1 MSDKDVT
8 KNVEEGKEMSDKEV
22 TKNVEEV
29 EEGKEPEIKKGIVR
43 NCELL
48 NVRKE
53 PNTNSD
59 IIKVINH
66 GDEINII
73 KEDKGIMSADFYKT
87 TDGYVMKKYIKII
100 Q

>member
-1 MSDKDVT
+1 MSDKGVI
-8 KNVEEGKEMSDKEV
+8 KIVEK
-22 TKNVEEV
+22 VEEV
-29 EEGKEPEIKKGIVR
+29 KEPEIKKGIVR

-53 PNTNSD
+53 PNTDSD

-66 GDEINII
+66 GDEINIF

-87 TDGYVMKKYIKII
+87 TDGYVMKNYIKII

>member
-1 MSDKDVT
+1 MTYMTDKDVT
-8 KNVEEGKEMSDKEV
+8 KKEEIVGAE
-22 TKNVEEV
+22 
-29 EEGKEPEIKKGIVR
+29 EPEIKKGIVR

-53 PNTNSD
+53 PNTDSD
-59 IIKVINH
+59 IIKVINR

>member
-1 MSDKDVT
+1 MSDKDVI
-8 KNVEEGKEMSDKEV
+8 KIVEK
-22 TKNVEEV
+22 VEEV
-29 EEGKEPEIKKGIVR
+29 KEPEIKKGIVR

-53 PNTNSD
+53 PNTDSD
-59 IIKVINH
+59 IIKVINR

-87 TDGYVMKKYIKII
+87 TDGYVMKNYIKII

>member
-1 MSDKDVT
+1 MT
-8 KNVEEGKEMSDKEV
+8 DKEV

-29 EEGKEPEIKKGIVR
+29 KEPEIKKGIVR

-53 PNTNSD
+53 PNTDSD
-59 IIKVINH
+59 IIKVINR
-66 GDEINII
+66 GDEVNII
-73 KEDKGIMSADFYKT
+73 NEDKGIMSADFYKT
-87 TDGYVMKKYIKII
+87 TDGYVMKNYIKII

>member
-1 MSDKDVT
+1 MSDKGVT
-8 KNVEEGKEMSDKEV
+8 KSVEK
-22 TKNVEEV
+22 VEEV
-29 EEGKEPEIKKGIVR
+29 KKTEIKKGIVI

-53 PNTNSD
+53 PNTDSD

-66 GDEINII
+66 SDEINIL
-73 KEDKGIMSADFYKT
+73 KENKGIMSADFYKT

>member
-1 MSDKDVT
+1 MSDKGVI
-8 KNVEEGKEMSDKEV
+8 KIVEK
-22 TKNVEEV
+22 VEEV
-29 EEGKEPEIKKGIVR
+29 KEPEIKKGIVR

-53 PNTNSD
+53 PNTDSD

-73 KEDKGIMSADFYKT
+73 KEYKGIMSADFYKT

>member
-8 KNVEEGKEMSDKEV
+8 KNVEEGKEMSDKDI
-22 TKNVEEV
+22 TKNVKEV
-29 EEGKEPEIKKGIVR
+29 EEVKEPEIKKGIVR

-53 PNTNSD
+53 PNTDSD

-73 KEDKGIMSADFYKT
+73 KEDKGIISNDFYKT

>member
-1 MSDKDVT
+1 MSDKVIT
-8 KNVEEGKEMSDKEV
+8 KNTKE
-22 TKNVEEV
+22 VEEV
-29 EEGKEPEIKKGIVR
+29 KEPEIKKGIVR
-43 NCELL
+43 HCELL

-53 PNTNSD
+53 PNTDSD

-73 KEDKGIMSADFYKT
+73 KEDKEIISDDFYKT

>member
-8 KNVEEGKEMSDKEV
+8 KNVEEVKEV
-22 TKNVEEV
+22 
-29 EEGKEPEIKKGIVR
+29 KEPEIKKGIVR

-53 PNTNSD
+53 PNTDSD

-66 GDEINII
+66 GDEIDII
-73 KEDKGIMSADFYKT
+73 KEDKGTISNDFYKT
-87 TDGYVMKKYIKII
+87 IGGYVMKKYIKII

>member
-8 KNVEEGKEMSDKEV
+8 KNVEE
-22 TKNVEEV
+22 VEEV
-29 EEGKEPEIKKGIVR
+29 KKPEIKKGIVR

-53 PNTNSD
+53 PNTDSD

-73 KEDKGIMSADFYKT
+73 KEDKGNISADFYKT
-87 TDGYVMKKYIKII
+87 IGGYVMKKYIKII

>member
-8 KNVEEGKEMSDKEV
+8 KNVEEVEEGKKMLDKDV
-22 TKNVEEV
+22 TKNV
-29 EEGKEPEIKKGIVR
+29 KEPEIKKGIVR

-53 PNTNSD
+53 PNTDSD

>member
-8 KNVEEGKEMSDKEV
+8 KNVKE
-22 TKNVEEV
+22 VEEV
-29 EEGKEPEIKKGIVR
+29 KEPEIKKGIVR

-53 PNTNSD
+53 PNTDSD

-73 KEDKGIMSADFYKT
+73 KEDKGIISNDFYKIIG
-87 TDGYVMKKYIKII
+87 GYVMKKYIKII

>member
-8 KNVEEGKEMSDKEV
+8 KNVKE
-22 TKNVEEV
+22 VEEV
-29 EEGKEPEIKKGIVR
+29 KLKEPEIKKGIVI

-53 PNTNSD
+53 PNTDSD

-66 GDEINII
+66 GDEVNII
-73 KEDKGIMSADFYKT
+73 KEDKGVMSADFHKT

>member
-8 KNVEEGKEMSDKEV
+8 KNVEEGKEMSDKDV
-22 TKNVEEV
+22 TKNVEVV
-29 EEGKEPEIKKGIVR
+29 EEIKEPEIKKGIVR

-53 PNTNSD
+53 PNTDSD
-59 IIKVINH
+59 VIKVINRD
-66 GDEINII
+66 DEINII

>member
-8 KNVEEGKEMSDKEV
+8 KNVKE
-22 TKNVEEV
+22 VEEV
-29 EEGKEPEIKKGIVR
+29 KEPEIKKGILS

-48 NVRKE
+48 NARKE
-53 PNTNSD
+53 PNTDSD

-73 KEDKGIMSADFYKT
+73 KEDKGNMSADFYKT
-87 TDGYVMKKYIKII
+87 TNGYVMKKYIKII

>member
-8 KNVEEGKEMSDKEV
+8 KNVEE
-22 TKNVEEV
+22 VEEV
-29 EEGKEPEIKKGIVR
+29 KEPEIKKGIVR

-53 PNTNSD
+53 PNTDSD

-66 GDEINII
+66 GDEVNII

>member
-8 KNVEEGKEMSDKEV
+8 KSVEK
-22 TKNVEEV
+22 VEEV
-29 EEGKEPEIKKGIVR
+29 KKPEIKKGIVR

-53 PNTNSD
+53 PNTDSD
-59 IIKVINH
+59 IIKVINR
-66 GDEINII
+66 GDEVNII
-73 KEDKGIMSADFYKT
+73 KEDKGIMSSDFYKT

>member
-1 MSDKDVT
+1 MSDKGVI
-8 KNVEEGKEMSDKEV
+8 KIVEK
-22 TKNVEEV
+22 VEEV
-29 EEGKEPEIKKGIVR
+29 KEPEIKKGIVR

-53 PNTNSD
+53 PNTDSD
-59 IIKVINH
+59 IIKVINR
-66 GDEINII
+66 GDEVDII
-73 KEDKGIMSADFYKT
+73 KEDKGIMSADFNKT

>member
-8 KNVEEGKEMSDKEV
+8 KSVEK
-22 TKNVEEV
+22 VEEV
-29 EEGKEPEIKKGIVR
+29 KKPEIKKGIVR

-53 PNTNSD
+53 PNTDSD
-59 IIKVINH
+59 IIKVINR
-66 GDEINII
+66 GDEVNII
-73 KEDKGIMSADFYKT
+73 KEDKGIMSTDFYKT

>member
-8 KNVEEGKEMSDKEV
+8 KNVEEVEEGKEMLDKDVTNNVKEV
-22 TKNVEEV
+22 
-29 EEGKEPEIKKGIVR
+29 KEPEIKKGIVR

-53 PNTNSD
+53 PNTDSD
-59 IIKVINH
+59 VIKVINRD
-66 GDEINII
+66 DEINII

>member
-1 MSDKDVT
+1 MSDKGVI
-8 KNVEEGKEMSDKEV
+8 KIVEK
-22 TKNVEEV
+22 VEEV
-29 EEGKEPEIKKGIVR
+29 KEPEIKKGIVR

-53 PNTNSD
+53 PNTDSD
-59 IIKVINH
+59 IIKVINR
-66 GDEINII
+66 GDEVNII
-73 KEDKGIMSADFYKT
+73 KEDKGIMSSDFYKT

>member
-29 EEGKEPEIKKGIVR
+29 KEPEIKKGIVR

-53 PNTNSD
+53 PNTDSD
-59 IIKVINH
+59 IIKVINRD
-66 GDEINII
+66 DEINII
-73 KEDKGIMSADFYKT
+73 KEDKGNMSADFYKT
-87 TDGYVMKKYIKII
+87 TNGYVMKKYIKII

>member
-1 MSDKDVT
+1 MLDKGVTKNVEEKEMSDKDVT
-8 KNVEEGKEMSDKEV
+8 KNVKE
-22 TKNVEEV
+22 VEEV
-29 EEGKEPEIKKGIVR
+29 KEPEIKKGIVR

-53 PNTNSD
+53 PNTDSD

-66 GDEINII
+66 GDEINLF

>member
-1 MSDKDVT
+1 MSKPQKITGGKEMLDKDVT
-8 KNVEEGKEMSDKEV
+8 KNVEE
-22 TKNVEEV
+22 VEEV
-29 EEGKEPEIKKGIVR
+29 KEPEIKGIVR

-53 PNTNSD
+53 PNTDSD
-59 IIKVINH
+59 IIKVINRD
-66 GDEINII
+66 DEINII

>member
-1 MSDKDVT
+1 MTYMTDKDVT
-8 KNVEEGKEMSDKEV
+8 NKEEIVGAEEPAVKEV
-22 TKNVEEV
+22 
-29 EEGKEPEIKKGIVR
+29 KEPEIKKGIVR

-53 PNTNSD
+53 PNTDSD

-66 GDEINII
+66 GDEIDII
-73 KEDKGIMSADFYKT
+73 KEDKGIISADFYKT

>member
-8 KNVEEGKEMSDKEV
+8 KSGEK
-22 TKNVEEV
+22 VEEV
-29 EEGKEPEIKKGIVR
+29 KKPEIKKGIVR

-53 PNTNSD
+53 PNTDSD
-59 IIKVINH
+59 IIKVINR
-66 GDEINII
+66 GDEIDII

-87 TDGYVMKKYIKII
+87 TDGYVMKNYIKII

>member
-1 MSDKDVT
+1 MTYMTDKDVT
-8 KNVEEGKEMSDKEV
+8 KNVKE
-22 TKNVEEV
+22 VEEV
-29 EEGKEPEIKKGIVR
+29 EEVKEPEIKKGIVI

-53 PNTNSD
+53 PNTDSD

-73 KEDKGIMSADFYKT
+73 KEDKGIMNADFYKT

>member
-1 MSDKDVT
+1 MSDKDVTNNVEEGKEMLDKDVT
-8 KNVEEGKEMSDKEV
+8 KNV
-22 TKNVEEV
+22 
-29 EEGKEPEIKKGIVR
+29 KEPEIKKGIVR

-53 PNTNSD
+53 PNIDSD

-73 KEDKGIMSADFYKT
+73 KEDKEIMSADFYKT